1 MSKPCFYCNN
11 DDPYLIDYLGLGIMF
26 CQKCQMEFNIQGDD
40 MSKGKEVIGTFNV
53 SDKSEVDLI
62 KEKASELIDLID
74 KYGVE
79 ERRKNL
85 AIDHIEAGTM
95 FAVKSLFH

>member
-11 DDPYLIDYLGLGIMF
+11 DDPYLIDYLGSGIMF
-26 CQKCQMEFNIQGDD
+26 CQKCQMEFNIQGDI